1 MSIVVVVKRTAA
13 FFGLVGIG
21 VGLYLWLVRDVDAQ
35 RGRRRREGG
44 QPVRVLEVTAHP
56 AVPRLTG
63 YGVVA
68 AQRSWQGVSQVG
80 GRVVEV
86 DERVQVGRIVRE
98 GTVLFKIDPEDL
110 ELEKSKSRSNVKA
123 ARAQLAELQA
133 REQSAKAS
141 LAVEQKVL
149 ALARTELERIRD
161 AYDSG
166 ALPLADLEAAQRAV
180 LAAEKTVV
188 SYENTLA
195 ELPASRRVLQAQLEQ
210 LEAGVAGADLQ
221 LSRTEVVAPFTMQIR
236 EVHATVG
243 QAVSSGAILV
253 VGDGIDA
260 VEITA
265 KLPVGAIDPLLPA
278 RQGPTPAEP
287 PTEPPSEPPAE
298 PPTEPP
304 SEPPS
309 AAADTPPARRPG
321 GRLGRIAEALE
332 VTVSLETPTVR
343 ASWPA
348 RFSRFAGID
357 ATSRTLG
364 VVVAVDQPR
373 PRDGQ
378 QRVRLSP
385 GLHVEVELRG
395 KPQPGC
401 LALPTEALHGATVY
415 VANAEDRLERRTVEL
430 SWAQEDWACVA
441 SGIAAGD
448 RVVTTELSPA
458 VDGMLLAPTV
468 DEFEARRIAQLVGG
482 EQPSS

>member
-1 MSIVVVVKRTAA
+1 M
-13 FFGLVGIG
+13 GLG
-21 VGLYLWLVRDVDAQ
+21 VGLYLWLVRDADGQ

-44 QPVRVLEVTAHP
+44 QPVRVLEVQAHA

-86 DERVQVGRIVRE
+86 SERVQVGRLVRE

-110 ELEKSKSRSNVKA
+110 ELEKSKSKSNVKA
-123 ARAQLAELQA
+123 ARAQLGELQA

-141 LAVEQKVL
+141 LAVERKVL
-149 ALARTELERIRD
+149 ELARAELERIRE

-166 ALPLADLEAAQRAV
+166 ALPLADLDAAQRAV
-180 LAAEKTVV
+180 LTAEKTVIG
-188 SYENTLA
+188 YENTLA

-253 VGDGIDA
+253 VGDGMQA
-260 VEITA
+260 VEVTA
-265 KLPVGAIDPLLPA
+265 KLPVGAIDPLLPGRRSGSGA
-278 RQGPTPAEP
+278 PGGEASPDGDGSPTAAPAEPPIEPPNEP
-287 PTEPPSEPPAE
+287 PTEPSSEAAV
-298 PPTEPP
+298 PP
-304 SEPPS
+304 SS
-309 AAADTPPARRPG
+309 RRPG
-321 GRLGRIAEALE
+321 GYLTRIAEGLE
-332 VTVSLETPTVR
+332 VTVSLETPTVN
-343 ASWPA
+343 ASWPG
-348 RFSRFAGID
+348 RFSHFAGID
-357 ATSRTLG
+357 AASRTLG
-364 VVVAVDQPR
+364 VVVAVDEPR
-373 PRDGQ
+373 PRNGE

-385 GLHVEVELRG
+385 GLHVAVELRG

-401 LALPTEALHGATVY
+401 LAVPTEAVHDTVVY
-415 VANAEDRLERRTVEL
+415 VATAKDRLERRAVEL
-430 SWAQEDWACVA
+430 SWAQEDYACVA
-441 SGIAAGD
+441 SGLAAGD
-448 RVVTTELSPA
+448 RVITTQLTPA

-482 EQPSS
+482 EPST